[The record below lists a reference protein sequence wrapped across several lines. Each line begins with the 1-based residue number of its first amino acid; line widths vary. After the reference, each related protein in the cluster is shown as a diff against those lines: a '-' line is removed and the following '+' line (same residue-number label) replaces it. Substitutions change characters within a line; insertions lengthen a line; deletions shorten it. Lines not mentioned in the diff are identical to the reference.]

1 MSVRETVAPEL
12 TRILPEPLRAAL
24 LPYAVARKMNV
35 GCLAYDLLESCE
47 RFSFVNMVLD
57 YSMTI
62 PPVAWPQS
70 DVVELAASGVAHISN
85 NGATTVPP
93 KIRAPVIAMA
103 ITLIALGLKPVE
115 TSEIE
120 RTLK

>member
-70 DVVELAASGVAHISN
+70 EDQPRIHQMKLSRSPSCRRRSVLS
-85 NGATTVPP
+85 
-93 KIRAPVIAMA
+93 
-103 ITLIALGLKPVE
+103 L
-115 TSEIE
+115 
-120 RTLK
+120 